1 MKKDPKRQSKE
12 SRIKCKTN
20 ILTNQ
25 NWPATLLLQEL
36 YYTLT
41 TQLDKQRQFYE
52 EKIARIESNAQREM
66 DEVLKRA
73 K

>member
-20 ILTNQ
+20 ILTKQ
-25 NWPATLLLQEL
+25 NWPAILLLQEL

>member
-1 MKKDPKRQSKE
+1 M
-12 SRIKCKTN
+12 
-20 ILTNQ
+20 
-25 NWPATLLLQEL
+25 NWNFFQEL

-41 TQLDKQRQFYE
+41 TQLEKQRQHYE
-52 EKIARIESNAQREM
+52 EKIARLESNSQREL

>member
-25 NWPATLLLQEL
+25 NWPAALLLQEL